1 MSILIRAFSRGVFVG
16 GLLAGQ
22 VMLAAETVAA
32 TDDYERL
39 KKPIAVKPFSLLDQN
54 GAPFNLQSL
63 KNHWSMIFVG
73 FTTCPDVCP
82 VTLGNLEAVRAEM
95 GLRVS
100 PERIPRIIFLAVDPA
115 RDVPVLKEYLGYDS
129 ILGDTVEALI
139 GAVYLDRGIEAAREI
154 VTAWFKSFFDSALQA
169 QPVKDAKTALQEW
182 LQHGNKPLPDYQL
195 VSTGGEAHSRLFTVS
210 CKIAA
215 VETAMTATASSRR
228 RAEQMVAE
236 QLLEEVEKSK

>member
-1 MSILIRAFSRGVFVG
+1 MFTVANNIGQLQKRLGYQFIDPDLLILALSHRSVAAENNERLEFLGDSILGLVVTDFLYREFPQAREGDLSRMRSHIVRGESLAEVAKQLALGPDLLLGSGEMKSG
-16 GLLAGQ
+16 GH
-22 VMLAAETVAA
+22 
-32 TDDYERL
+32 R
-39 KKPIAVKPFSLLDQN
+39 
-54 GAPFNLQSL
+54 
-63 KNHWSMIFVG
+63 
-73 FTTCPDVCP
+73 
-82 VTLGNLEAVRAEM
+82 R
-95 GLRVS
+95 
-100 PERIPRIIFLAVDPA
+100 
-115 RDVPVLKEYLGYDS
+115 DS

-169 QPVKDAKTALQEW
+169 QPVKDAKTALQGW

>member
-1 MSILIRAFSRGVFVG
+1 VFTVANNIGQLQQRLGYQFIDPDLLILALSHRSVAAENNERLEFLGDSILGLVVTDFLYREFPQAREGDLSRMRSHIVRGESLAEVAKQLALGPDLLLGSGEMKSG
-16 GLLAGQ
+16 GH
-22 VMLAAETVAA
+22 
-32 TDDYERL
+32 R
-39 KKPIAVKPFSLLDQN
+39 
-54 GAPFNLQSL
+54 
-63 KNHWSMIFVG
+63 
-73 FTTCPDVCP
+73 
-82 VTLGNLEAVRAEM
+82 R
-95 GLRVS
+95 
-100 PERIPRIIFLAVDPA
+100 
-115 RDVPVLKEYLGYDS
+115 DS

>member
-1 MSILIRAFSRGVFVG
+1 VFTVANNIGQLQQRLGYQFIDPDLLTLALSHRSVAAENNERLEFLGDSILGLVVTDFLYREFPQAREGDLSRMRSHIVRGESLAEVAKQLALGPDLLLGSGEMKSG
-16 GLLAGQ
+16 GH
-22 VMLAAETVAA
+22 
-32 TDDYERL
+32 R
-39 KKPIAVKPFSLLDQN
+39 
-54 GAPFNLQSL
+54 
-63 KNHWSMIFVG
+63 
-73 FTTCPDVCP
+73 
-82 VTLGNLEAVRAEM
+82 R
-95 GLRVS
+95 
-100 PERIPRIIFLAVDPA
+100 
-115 RDVPVLKEYLGYDS
+115 DS

-182 LQHGNKPLPDYQL
+182 LQHRNKPLPDYQL

-215 VETAMTATASSRR
+215 VEAAMTATASSRR

>member
-1 MSILIRAFSRGVFVG
+1 MANNIGQLQQRLGYQFIDPDLLTLALSHRSVAAENNERLEFLGDSILGLVVTDFLYREFPQAREGDLSRMRSHIVRGESLAEVAKQLALGPDLLLGSGEMKSG
-16 GLLAGQ
+16 GH
-22 VMLAAETVAA
+22 
-32 TDDYERL
+32 R
-39 KKPIAVKPFSLLDQN
+39 
-54 GAPFNLQSL
+54 
-63 KNHWSMIFVG
+63 
-73 FTTCPDVCP
+73 
-82 VTLGNLEAVRAEM
+82 R
-95 GLRVS
+95 
-100 PERIPRIIFLAVDPA
+100 
-115 RDVPVLKEYLGYDS
+115 DS

-154 VTAWFKSFFDSALQA
+154 VTAWFKSFFDSPLQA

-182 LQHGNKPLPDYQL
+182 LQHRNKPLPDYQL

-215 VETAMTATASSRR
+215 VEAAMTATASSRR

>member
-1 MSILIRAFSRGVFVG
+1 VFTVANNIGQLQKRLGYQFIDPDLLILALSHRSVAAENNERLEFLGDSILGLVVTDFLYREFPQAREGDLSRMRSHIVRGESLAEVAKQLALGPDLLLGSGEMKSG
-16 GLLAGQ
+16 GH
-22 VMLAAETVAA
+22 
-32 TDDYERL
+32 R
-39 KKPIAVKPFSLLDQN
+39 
-54 GAPFNLQSL
+54 
-63 KNHWSMIFVG
+63 
-73 FTTCPDVCP
+73 
-82 VTLGNLEAVRAEM
+82 R
-95 GLRVS
+95 
-100 PERIPRIIFLAVDPA
+100 
-115 RDVPVLKEYLGYDS
+115 DS

-139 GAVYLDRGIEAAREI
+139 GAVYLDRGIEASREI

>member
-1 MSILIRAFSRGVFVG
+1 MANNIGQLQQRLGYQFIDPDLLTLALSHRSVAAENNERLEFLGDSILGLVVTDFLYREFPQAREGDLSRMRSHIVRGESLAEVAKQLALGPDLLLGSGEMKSG
-16 GLLAGQ
+16 GH
-22 VMLAAETVAA
+22 
-32 TDDYERL
+32 R
-39 KKPIAVKPFSLLDQN
+39 
-54 GAPFNLQSL
+54 
-63 KNHWSMIFVG
+63 
-73 FTTCPDVCP
+73 
-82 VTLGNLEAVRAEM
+82 R
-95 GLRVS
+95 
-100 PERIPRIIFLAVDPA
+100 
-115 RDVPVLKEYLGYDS
+115 DS

-154 VTAWFKSFFDSALQA
+154 VTAWFKSFFDSALKA

-182 LQHGNKPLPDYQL
+182 LQHRNKPLPDYQL

-215 VETAMTATASSRR
+215 VEAAMTATASSRR

>member
-1 MSILIRAFSRGVFVG
+1 MANNIGQLQQRLGYQFIDPDLLTLALSHRSVAAENNERLEFLGDSILGLVVTDFLYREFPQAREGDLSRMRSHIVRGESLAEVAKQLALGPDLLLGSGEMKSG
-16 GLLAGQ
+16 GH
-22 VMLAAETVAA
+22 
-32 TDDYERL
+32 R
-39 KKPIAVKPFSLLDQN
+39 
-54 GAPFNLQSL
+54 
-63 KNHWSMIFVG
+63 
-73 FTTCPDVCP
+73 
-82 VTLGNLEAVRAEM
+82 R
-95 GLRVS
+95 
-100 PERIPRIIFLAVDPA
+100 
-115 RDVPVLKEYLGYDS
+115 DS

-182 LQHGNKPLPDYQL
+182 LQHRNKPLPDYQL

-215 VETAMTATASSRR
+215 VEAAMTATASSRR

-236 QLLEEVEKSK
+236 QLLEKVEKSK

>member
-1 MSILIRAFSRGVFVG
+1 MANNIGQLQKRLGYQFIDPDLLILALSHRSVAAENNERLEFLGDSILGLVVTDFLYREFPQAREGDLSRMRSHIVRGESLAEVAKQLALGPDLLLGSGEMKSG
-16 GLLAGQ
+16 GH
-22 VMLAAETVAA
+22 
-32 TDDYERL
+32 R
-39 KKPIAVKPFSLLDQN
+39 
-54 GAPFNLQSL
+54 
-63 KNHWSMIFVG
+63 
-73 FTTCPDVCP
+73 
-82 VTLGNLEAVRAEM
+82 R
-95 GLRVS
+95 
-100 PERIPRIIFLAVDPA
+100 
-115 RDVPVLKEYLGYDS
+115 DS

-215 VETAMTATASSRR
+215 VDTAMTATASSRR

>member
-1 MSILIRAFSRGVFVG
+1 MANNIGQLQQRLGYQFIDPDLLTLALSHRSVAAENNERLEFLGDSILGLVVTDFLYREFPQAREGDLSRMRSHIVRGESLAEVAKQLALGPDLLLGSGEMKSG
-16 GLLAGQ
+16 GH
-22 VMLAAETVAA
+22 
-32 TDDYERL
+32 R
-39 KKPIAVKPFSLLDQN
+39 
-54 GAPFNLQSL
+54 
-63 KNHWSMIFVG
+63 
-73 FTTCPDVCP
+73 
-82 VTLGNLEAVRAEM
+82 R
-95 GLRVS
+95 
-100 PERIPRIIFLAVDPA
+100 
-115 RDVPVLKEYLGYDS
+115 DS

-182 LQHGNKPLPDYQL
+182 LQHRNKPLPDYQL

-215 VETAMTATASSRR
+215 VEAAMTATASSRR

-236 QLLEEVEKSK
+236 QLLEEVEKFK

>member
-1 MSILIRAFSRGVFVG
+1 MANNIGQLQQRLGYQFIDPDLLTLALSHRSVAAENNERLEFLGDSILGLVVTDSLYREFPQAREGDLSRMRSHIVRGESLAEVAKQLALGPDLLLGSGEMKSG
-16 GLLAGQ
+16 GH
-22 VMLAAETVAA
+22 
-32 TDDYERL
+32 R
-39 KKPIAVKPFSLLDQN
+39 
-54 GAPFNLQSL
+54 
-63 KNHWSMIFVG
+63 
-73 FTTCPDVCP
+73 
-82 VTLGNLEAVRAEM
+82 R
-95 GLRVS
+95 
-100 PERIPRIIFLAVDPA
+100 
-115 RDVPVLKEYLGYDS
+115 DS

-182 LQHGNKPLPDYQL
+182 LQHRNKPLPDYQL

-215 VETAMTATASSRR
+215 VEAAMTATASSRR

>member
-1 MSILIRAFSRGVFVG
+1 MANNIGQLQQRLGYQFIDPDLLTLALSHRSVAAENNERLEFLGDSILGLVVTDFLYREFPQAREGDLSRMRSHIVRGESLAEVAKQLALGPDLLLGSGEMKSG
-16 GLLAGQ
+16 GH
-22 VMLAAETVAA
+22 
-32 TDDYERL
+32 R
-39 KKPIAVKPFSLLDQN
+39 
-54 GAPFNLQSL
+54 
-63 KNHWSMIFVG
+63 
-73 FTTCPDVCP
+73 
-82 VTLGNLEAVRAEM
+82 R
-95 GLRVS
+95 
-100 PERIPRIIFLAVDPA
+100 
-115 RDVPVLKEYLGYDS
+115 DS

-215 VETAMTATASSRR
+215 VEAAMTATASSRR

>member
-1 MSILIRAFSRGVFVG
+1 MANNIGQLQQRLGYQFIDPDLLTLALSHRSVAAENNERLEFLGDSILGLVVTDFLYREFPQAREGDLSRMRSHIVRGESLAEVAKQLALGPDLLLGSGEMKSG
-16 GLLAGQ
+16 GH
-22 VMLAAETVAA
+22 
-32 TDDYERL
+32 R
-39 KKPIAVKPFSLLDQN
+39 
-54 GAPFNLQSL
+54 
-63 KNHWSMIFVG
+63 
-73 FTTCPDVCP
+73 
-82 VTLGNLEAVRAEM
+82 R
-95 GLRVS
+95 
-100 PERIPRIIFLAVDPA
+100 
-115 RDVPVLKEYLGYDS
+115 DS

-182 LQHGNKPLPDYQL
+182 LQHRNKPLPDYLL

-215 VETAMTATASSRR
+215 VEAAMTATASSRR

>member
-1 MSILIRAFSRGVFVG
+1 VANNIGQLQKRLGYQFIDPDLLILALSHRSVAAENNERLEFLGDSILGLVVTDFLYREFPQAREGDLSRMRSHIVRGESLAEVAKQLALGPDLLLGSGEMKSG
-16 GLLAGQ
+16 GH
-22 VMLAAETVAA
+22 
-32 TDDYERL
+32 R
-39 KKPIAVKPFSLLDQN
+39 
-54 GAPFNLQSL
+54 
-63 KNHWSMIFVG
+63 
-73 FTTCPDVCP
+73 
-82 VTLGNLEAVRAEM
+82 R
-95 GLRVS
+95 
-100 PERIPRIIFLAVDPA
+100 
-115 RDVPVLKEYLGYDS
+115 DS

-182 LQHGNKPLPDYQL
+182 LQHRNKPLPDYQL

-215 VETAMTATASSRR
+215 VEAAMTATASSRR

>member
-1 MSILIRAFSRGVFVG
+1 VFTVANNIGQLQQRLGYQFIDPDLLTLALSHRSVAAENNERLEFLGDSILGLVVTDFLYREFPQAREGDLSRMRSHIVRGESLAEVAKQLALGPDLLLGSGEMKSG
-16 GLLAGQ
+16 GH
-22 VMLAAETVAA
+22 
-32 TDDYERL
+32 R
-39 KKPIAVKPFSLLDQN
+39 
-54 GAPFNLQSL
+54 
-63 KNHWSMIFVG
+63 
-73 FTTCPDVCP
+73 
-82 VTLGNLEAVRAEM
+82 R
-95 GLRVS
+95 
-100 PERIPRIIFLAVDPA
+100 
-115 RDVPVLKEYLGYDS
+115 DS

-182 LQHGNKPLPDYQL
+182 LQHRNKPLPDYQL

-215 VETAMTATASSRR
+215 VEAAMTATASSRR

-236 QLLEEVEKSK
+236 QLLEEVEKFK

>member
-1 MSILIRAFSRGVFVG
+1 VANDIGQLQQRLGYQFIDPDLLTLALSHRSVAAENNERLEFLGDSILGLVVTDFLYREFPQAREGDLSRMRSHIVRGESLAEVAKQLALGPDLLLGSGEMKSG
-16 GLLAGQ
+16 GH
-22 VMLAAETVAA
+22 
-32 TDDYERL
+32 R
-39 KKPIAVKPFSLLDQN
+39 
-54 GAPFNLQSL
+54 
-63 KNHWSMIFVG
+63 
-73 FTTCPDVCP
+73 
-82 VTLGNLEAVRAEM
+82 R
-95 GLRVS
+95 
-100 PERIPRIIFLAVDPA
+100 
-115 RDVPVLKEYLGYDS
+115 DS

-154 VTAWFKSFFDSALQA
+154 VTAWFKSFFDSALKA

-182 LQHGNKPLPDYQL
+182 LQHRNKPLPDYQL

-215 VETAMTATASSRR
+215 VEAAMTATASSRR